1 MNLTTNSE
9 DIVMKLL
16 HYFITEKNYNPVVL
30 YGAKN
35 EIWLEN
41 LDSDYKIIRIVSNY
55 IHNDE
60 QLNFD
65 LYKTKQIMKSIKK
78 KTLSFKT
85 PTLSLFVNLGENVN
99 MDKEKQVDYITCI
112 NVKDIKDVLNNN
124 DLINY
129 FPDINKTL
137 KYKEE
142 GMDLFL
148 KLTTEINKKTE
159 SDAKKSEDI
168 FKIKT
173 PIITY
178 TILAIN
184 ILVFLLSYIIST
196 PDAFIVEYANNRS
209 LVVNYNEYYRLIT
222 SIFIHSGFMHLLVNC
237 YSLYIIGVQV
247 ESFYG
252 KIKYLIIY
260 LGSALAG
267 SLLSI
272 CFSNS
277 FSVGASGAI
286 FGIIGSLLYFGYHY
300 RLYLGNA
307 IRNQIIP
314 TIILNLFIG
323 FMIPGID
330 NAAHIGGL
338 IGGIFISMACGV
350 IYKSKKSERIN
361 GIILTTLFIGFMM
374 FLLSTI

>member
-1 MNLTTNSE
+1 MNLTTDSE

-16 HYFITEKNYNPVVL
+16 HYFITEKNYNPVIL

-85 PTLSLFVNLGENVN
+85 PTLSLFVNLGDNVHF
-99 MDKEKQVDYITCI
+99 DKEKKVDYITCV
-112 NVKDIKDVLNNN
+112 NVKDINDVVNNNDVLNV
-124 DLINY
+124 

-148 KLTTEINKKTE
+148 KLTDEINKKTE
-159 SDAKKSEDI
+159 EDAKKSESV
-168 FKIKT
+168 FKIKK
-173 PIITY
+173 PIVTY
-178 TILAIN
+178 IILAIN
-184 ILVFLLSYIIST
+184 IIVFLASYMFPNPNTLI
-196 PDAFIVEYANNRS
+196 YLGANNRQ
-209 LVVNYNEYYRLIT
+209 LVLEYNEYYRLIT
-222 SIFIHSGFMHLLVNC
+222 SCFLHAGFLHLFVNC
-237 YSLYIIGVQV
+237 YSLYIIGTQV

-252 KIKYLIIY
+252 KFKFLIIY
-260 LGSALAG
+260 LSSGIIG
-267 SLLSI
+267 NLLSI

-277 FSVGASGAI
+277 LSVGASGAI
-286 FGIIGSLLYFGYHY
+286 FGVIGALLYFGYHY

-307 IRNQIIP
+307 IKNQIIP
-314 TIILNLFIG
+314 TIILNLLIG
-323 FMIPGID
+323 FMVSGVD

-338 IGGIFISMACGV
+338 IGGIFVSMACGV
-350 IYKSKKSERIN
+350 KYKSRNTERIN
-361 GIILTTLFIGFMM
+361 GIILTTIFVGFMI
-374 FLLSTI
+374 FLLTTI

>member
-16 HYFITEKNYNPVVL
+16 HYFITDRNYNPVIL

-41 LDSDYKIIRIVSNY
+41 LNSEYKIIRIVSNY

-60 QLNFD
+60 QLNYD

-85 PTLSLFVNLGENVN
+85 PTLSLFVNLGDNVTL
-99 MDKEKQVDYITCI
+99 DKEKQVDYITCV
-112 NVKDIKDVLNNN
+112 NVKEINDVINSNEVIKE
-124 DLINY
+124 

-137 KYKEE
+137 DYKEE

-148 KLTTEINKKTE
+148 KLTTEINEKTE
-159 SDAKKSEDI
+159 SDAKKAENV

-173 PIITY
+173 PIVTYIIIT
-178 TILAIN
+178 IN
-184 ILVFLLSYIIST
+184 ILLFIASYFTNNLYELIN
-196 PDAFIVEYANNRS
+196 FGANNRT
-209 LVVNYNEYYRLIT
+209 LVINSEVYRLIT
-222 SIFIHSGFMHLLVNC
+222 SCFIHASFMHLFVNC
-237 YSLYIIGVQV
+237 YSLYIIGTQV

-252 KIKYLIIY
+252 KVKYIIIY
-260 LGSALAG
+260 LLSGLTG

-272 CFSNS
+272 CFSDGYS
-277 FSVGASGAI
+277 IGASGAI
-286 FGIIGSLLYFGYHY
+286 FGLVGALLYFGYHY

-307 IRNQIIP
+307 IRTQIIP
-314 TIILNLFIG
+314 TIILNLALG
-323 FMIPGID
+323 FMISGID

-338 IGGIFISMACGV
+338 IGGIFAAMLCGV
-350 IYKSKKSERIN
+350 AYKSKKIERIN
-361 GIILTTLFIGFMM
+361 GFILITIFIGFMI
-374 FLLSTI
+374 FLLGTI